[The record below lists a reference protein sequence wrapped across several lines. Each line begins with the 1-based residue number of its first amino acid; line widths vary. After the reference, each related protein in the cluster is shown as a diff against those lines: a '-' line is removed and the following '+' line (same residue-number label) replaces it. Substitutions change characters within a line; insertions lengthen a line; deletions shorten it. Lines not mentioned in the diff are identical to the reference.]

1 MKRTDLVKRIATAVL
16 ATGVVGVGAVAP
28 AAAAPVDAVPD
39 YRSHP
44 GALSWQD
51 LLPPQLNCLLSTG
64 WAAFCLGIPLP

>member
-16 ATGVVGVGAVAP
+16 ATGVVGVAAVAP
-28 AAAAPVDAVPD
+28 ATAAPVDAVPD

-44 GALSWQD
+44 VALSWQD

-64 WAAFCLGIPLP
+64 WSAFCLGTPLP